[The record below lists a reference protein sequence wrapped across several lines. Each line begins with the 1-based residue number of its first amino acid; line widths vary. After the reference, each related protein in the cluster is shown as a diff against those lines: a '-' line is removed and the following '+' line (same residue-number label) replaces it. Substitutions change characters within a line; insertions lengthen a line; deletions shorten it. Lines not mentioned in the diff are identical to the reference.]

1 MKRTYQPKKRKRAR
15 AHGFRGRMRTKAGR
29 AMLKRKRAKGRA
41 RLTPRRGRHGAA
53 PSRPPGPAP
62 KLSRSAEFDRV
73 FREGRSFATRH
84 LVLHA
89 FPRPA
94 AEEPGASA
102 PVPRL
107 GVSVGRRVG
116 GAVERNRVK
125 RLLREAFWVVAPS
138 LPADHDFVL
147 VARSEAASSR
157 RREASRRSSRRCE
170 SWRARAD

>member
-1 MKRTYQPKKRKRAR
+1 VAATGQPR
-15 AHGFRGRMRTKAGR
+15 AGR
-29 AMLKRKRAKGRA
+29 RGQ
-41 RLTPRRGRHGAA
+41 RRR
-53 PSRPPGPAP
+53 
-62 KLSRSAEFDRV
+62 LSRSAEFDRV

-94 AEEPGASA
+94 GGEPGSQE

-125 RLLREAFWVVAPS
+125 RLLREAFWAVAPS
-138 LPADHDFVL
+138 LPTDHDFVL
-147 VARSEAASSR
+147 VARSEAAEIAGAGGEHAFEQAL
-157 RREASRRSSRRCE
+157 RELVCE
-170 SWRARAD
+170 SGLTT